1 MRQVRQTA
9 RFEKAYK
16 KLKINQ
22 RRQVDEAV
30 AKVAENPALGEM
42 KKGDL
47 QGVRVY
53 KFRMLDKLALLAYFD
68 AEEDVTIILLAL
80 GADENFYRDL
90 KH

>member
-53 KFRMLDKLALLAYFD
+53 KFRMLDQLALLAYFD

-80 GADENFYRDL
+80 GAHENFYRDL

>member
-53 KFRMLDKLALLAYFD
+53 KFRMLDQLALLAYFD